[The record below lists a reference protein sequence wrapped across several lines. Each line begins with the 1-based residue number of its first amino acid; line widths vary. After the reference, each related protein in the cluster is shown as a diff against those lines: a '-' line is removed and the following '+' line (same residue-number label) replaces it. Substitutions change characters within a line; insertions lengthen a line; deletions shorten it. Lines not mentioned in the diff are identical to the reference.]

1 MLPRL
6 YGLPWDVEPVPWAGT
21 SEAAIAFVKC
31 FTEKLF
37 YSNLAAELFTVIELM
52 RSFKKNFVNLT
63 LKDKNAINCV
73 NEYLVFYFCW

>member
-1 MLPRL
+1 L
-6 YGLPWDVEPVPWAGT
+6 
-21 SEAAIAFVKC
+21 S
-31 FTEKLF
+31 
-37 YSNLAAELFTVIELM
+37 AELFTVIELM